1 MDLSDYLKCVIY
13 MLIQK
18 FVLETYQFQLKSS
31 STEWS
36 LEYNII
42 HREGVY
48 ALSQDLDTLERIGQT
63 KFQNLG

>member
-1 MDLSDYLKCVIY
+1 MCD
-13 MLIQK
+13 MLIPK

-42 HREGVY
+42 HREGVC
-48 ALSQDLDTLERIGQT
+48 ALSKDLDT
-63 KFQNLG
+63 